1 MQRGMR
7 RIVVSG
13 ANKGIGLALVSAILE
28 HAEDTYV
35 YLGSRDA
42 GRGEAARAA
51 LVAAHP
57 GWASRIEVLPLDV
70 ADDHSV
76 ERARAQLEA
85 RLGGERL
92 YGVVNNA
99 GVGNAI
105 KSLASMLGVNTHGV
119 RRVCEA
125 LGSLVAAGG
134 RVVNVTSASGPTF
147 VAKCSDER
155 KQVLTN
161 PDVGW
166 SQIEAVLD
174 EALAIAARGGS
185 FAEAGLGDGEPYGFS
200 KACANAF
207 TLAFARTHPHLH
219 VNACTP
225 GFIETDLTRPYVDG
239 SGRTAQELGMK
250 PPTEGT
256 RAPMHLLFGALE
268 GNGRYYGSDA
278 RRSPLDRYRSP
289 ADPEYIGL

>member
-1 MQRGMR
+1 MR
-7 RIVVSG
+7 RIVVTG

-42 GRGEAARAA
+42 GRGEVARAA
-51 LVAAHP
+51 IVAAHP
-57 GWASRIEVLPLDV
+57 GWASRLEVLPLDV

-85 RLGGERL
+85 WLGGAQL

-99 GVGNAI
+99 GVGSAI

-125 LGSLVAAGG
+125 LGPLVADGG
-134 RVVNVTSASGPTF
+134 RVVNVTSASGPSF
-147 VAKCSDER
+147 VAKCSDLQ
-155 KQVLTN
+155 KQVFTN
-161 PDVGW
+161 PDVAW

-174 EALAIAARGGS
+174 EALAARGGS
-185 FAEAGLGDGEPYGFS
+185 LAEAALGDPYGFS

-207 TLAFARTHPHLH
+207 TMAFARTHPRLH

-225 GFIETDLTRPYVDG
+225 GFIETDLTRPYVDS
-239 SGRTAQELGMK
+239 SGRTARELGMK

-256 RAPMHLLFGALE
+256 RAPRHLLFGTLE

-289 ADPEYIGL
+289 ADPEYVGP

>member
-1 MQRGMR
+1 MR
-7 RIVVSG
+7 RLVVTG
-13 ANKGIGLALVSAILE
+13 ANKGIGHALVRAILE

-42 GRGEAARAA
+42 ERGAAARAS

-70 ADDHSV
+70 ADDRSV
-76 ERARAQLEA
+76 AGARAQLEA
-85 RLGGERL
+85 ALGEERL

-99 GVGNAI
+99 GVGVAVHD
-105 KSLASMLGVNTHGV
+105 LASVLAVNTYGV

-125 LGSLVAAGG
+125 LAPLVADGG
-134 RVVNVTSASGPTF
+134 RIVNVTSASGPMF

-155 KQVLTN
+155 KRLFTS
-161 PDVGW
+161 PDVQW
-166 SQIEAVLD
+166 SQIEAVMD
-174 EALAIAARGGS
+174 EGR
-185 FAEAGLGDGEPYGFS
+185 AEGDAYGFS

-207 TLAFARTHPHLH
+207 TIAFARAHPRLH

-225 GFIETDLTRPYVDG
+225 GFIETDLTRPYLEG
-239 SGRTAQELGMK
+239 SGRTAEEMGMK
-250 PPTEGT
+250 PPAAGT
-256 RAPMHLLFGALE
+256 RAPMHLLFGTLE

-278 RRSPLDRYRSP
+278 RRSPLDRYRGP
-289 ADPEYIGL
+289 GDPEYVGP